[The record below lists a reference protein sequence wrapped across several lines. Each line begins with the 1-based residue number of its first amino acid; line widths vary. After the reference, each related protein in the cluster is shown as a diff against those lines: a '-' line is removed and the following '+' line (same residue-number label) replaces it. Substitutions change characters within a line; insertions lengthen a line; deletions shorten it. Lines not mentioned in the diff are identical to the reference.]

1 MAATKDVEKYDFDIE
16 KIAKD
21 FLVDFCDENQIKID
35 LFEGKNKLYLSSN
48 QWIAEVYSCR
58 DKLID
63 PDEDYVGLSIP
74 LIIQAEEMDL
84 QNKVFAYLLEVSAN
98 WNVGRLMYHSEEKF
112 FAWNYI
118 VPCSKYDAKTFEW
131 VLRNAM
137 LDVNKFNE
145 DIKREFP
152 EVSDR
157 VINSWEDV
165 DKLHAD

>member
-1 MAATKDVEKYDFDIE
+1 MKATKNVEKYEFDVEK
-16 KIAKD
+16 IASD

-35 LFEGKNKLYLSSN
+35 LFEEINKLYLSSN
-48 QWIAEVYSCR
+48 QWIAEIYSFR

-63 PDEDYVGLSIP
+63 PDEDYIHLSIP
-74 LIIQAEEMDL
+74 LIMQAKEMDV
-84 QNKVFAYLLEVSAN
+84 QKMFAYLLEASAN
-98 WNVGRLMYHSEEKF
+98 WNVGRLIYHSEEKVF
-112 FAWNYI
+112 GWNYI
-118 VPCSKYDAKTFEW
+118 VPCSRYDAKTFEW

-137 LDVNKFNE
+137 LDISKFNE

-157 VINSWEDV
+157 VINSWEDL